1 MRAGIVGAL
10 VLAVAAVIGLAVL
23 REAPWPGSTASE
35 PRLVVPRGDLAPAEE
50 TVIALFEAT
59 KPSVVAIT
67 TANRVFDPWRQQ
79 AHDVPRG
86 TGSGFLWDEAGHI
99 VTNYHVI
106 EGATAA
112 QVRLADG
119 RVLPAR
125 LVGVAPGHDLAVL
138 QIEPVGE
145 RLAALPLGESA
156 ALRVGQ
162 SVLAIGNPFGLDWTL
177 TTGVVSALDRA
188 IPGPEGTDIE
198 GLIQTDAAIN
208 PGNSGGPL
216 IDSAGRLI
224 GVNTAIYSPSGS
236 SAGIGFAVPVD
247 TVNRVVPQLIRSGI
261 YRPPRLGVI
270 HDERINALAR
280 EQGIEGV
287 LVLDVE
293 PGSPAAAAGLRP
305 AMQDRLGRIVPG
317 DLVVALGNRR
327 VASSGELRAALDQ
340 HVPGDTVEL
349 VILRDGREVRVP
361 VRLDAPR

>member
-1 MRAGIVGAL
+1 M
-10 VLAVAAVIGLAVL
+10 
-23 REAPWPGSTASE
+23 
-35 PRLVVPRGDLAPAEE
+35 
-50 TVIALFEAT
+50 
-59 KPSVVAIT
+59 AIT

-86 TGSGFLWDEAGHI
+86 TGSGFVWDAAGHI

-125 LVGVAPGHDLAVL
+125 LVGVAPAHDLAVL
-138 QIEPVGE
+138 RDPGRARGSRPCRWETARPAGGADGAGHRQSLRP
-145 RLAALPLGESA
+145 RLDADHGH
-156 ALRVGQ
+156 RVG
-162 SVLAIGNPFGLDWTL
+162 AG
-177 TTGVVSALDRA
+177 
-188 IPGPEGTDIE
+188 PGDPGRGRGHH

-216 IDSAGRLI
+216 LDSAGRLI

-247 TVNRVVPQLIRSGI
+247 TVNRVVPQLIRSGT
-261 YRPPRLGVI
+261 YRPPRLGVV

-280 EQGIEGV
+280 AQGIEGV

-317 DLVVALGNRR
+317 DLVVGLGDRR
-327 VASSGELRAALDQ
+327 IASSPELQAALDL
-340 HVPGDTVEL
+340 HLPGETVDL
-349 VILRDGREVRVP
+349 VLLRDGQEMRVP
-361 VRLDAPR
+361 VQLDAPR